1 MQTLRIHSN
10 IETVTINFK
19 TKEDFLW
26 KTFFGSTFIE
36 KEKLEEVG
44 INYPIKLE
52 YYKQINEDV
61 LNSKEKAR
69 YGIYMVMTEYIP
81 NNFRVESK
89 NIKYVTNDESEENRI
104 LNIFKES
111 KVTIVNS
118 EEVLSDLLGDTF

>member
-1 MQTLRIHSN
+1 M
-10 IETVTINFK
+10 
-19 TKEDFLW
+19 
-26 KTFFGSTFIE
+26 KTFFGSAFIE
-36 KEKLEEVG
+36 QEKLKEVG

-81 NNFRVESK
+81 NNYRVESK
-89 NIKYVTNDESEENRI
+89 DIKYVTNDESEENRI

-118 EEVLSDLLGDTF
+118 EEVISDLLGDAF

>member
-1 MQTLRIHSN
+1 M
-10 IETVTINFK
+10 
-19 TKEDFLW
+19 
-26 KTFFGSTFIE
+26 KTFFGSAFIE
-36 KEKLEEVG
+36 REKLEEVG

-81 NNFRVESK
+81 NNYRVESK
-89 NIKYVTNDESEENRI
+89 DIKYVTNDELEENRI

-118 EEVLSDLLGDTF
+118 EEVISDLLGDAF

>member
-1 MQTLRIHSN
+1 M
-10 IETVTINFK
+10 
-19 TKEDFLW
+19 
-26 KTFFGSTFIE
+26 KTFFGSAFIE
-36 KEKLEEVG
+36 KEKLKEVG

-81 NNFRVESK
+81 NNYRVESK
-89 NIKYVTNDESEENRI
+89 DIKYVTNDESEENRI

-118 EEVLSDLLGDTF
+118 EEVISDLLGDAF